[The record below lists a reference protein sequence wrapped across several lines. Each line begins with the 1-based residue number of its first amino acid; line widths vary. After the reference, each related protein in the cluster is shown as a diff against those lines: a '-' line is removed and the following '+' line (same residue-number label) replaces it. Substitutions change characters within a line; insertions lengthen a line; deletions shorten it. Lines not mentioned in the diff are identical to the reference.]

1 MEGAGFK
8 ASIRR
13 RFAQHR
19 NTRATILTSSS
30 LLAIFIASLISKGC
44 VSDVRFTR
52 SRPGL
57 KGSRIRILVTSPRFA
72 FLRETNVSFLLF
84 SASEPHS
91 FSSPFCLLSS
101 FFFFPLF
108 FFFPFFFF
116 FFFLLPPSLA
126 FFFPLLFARVEER
139 PRKGWNIRWWILGSL
154 TFLLRPERS
163 FLRSWCGKSS
173 PYATRRSGPF
183 HEERNER
190 MSMELFTIM

>member
-1 MEGAGFK
+1 MHLVVSCRAYLECLHAAGMEGAGFK

-108 FFFPFFFF
+108 FFLSLLL
-116 FFFLLPPSLA
+116 FLLFLAPPL
-126 FFFPLLFARVEER
+126 PRLLFSPSFCARRGTAEKRV
-139 PRKGWNIRWWILGSL
+139 KYSL
-154 TFLLRPERS
+154 MNSRLADV
-163 FLRSWCGKSS
+163 SS
-173 PYATRRSGPF
+173 TP
-183 HEERNER
+183 
-190 MSMELFTIM
+190 

>member
-101 FFFFPLF
+101 FFFFPF
-108 FFFPFFFF
+108 FFFSFPSSFSSFSCSPPPSPSFFPFFLRASRNGREKGEIFADEFSARWRFF
-116 FFFLLPPSLA
+116 YALNDRFFEADAAKVALTLRVAQVPSTRNETKECPWSFLL
-126 FFFPLLFARVEER
+126 
-139 PRKGWNIRWWILGSL
+139 
-154 TFLLRPERS
+154 
-163 FLRSWCGKSS
+163 
-173 PYATRRSGPF
+173 
-183 HEERNER
+183 
-190 MSMELFTIM
+190 

>member
-1 MEGAGFK
+1 MHLVVSCRAYLECLHAAGMEGAGFK

-139 PRKGWNIRWWILGSL
+139 PRKG
-154 TFLLRPERS
+154 
-163 FLRSWCGKSS
+163 
-173 PYATRRSGPF
+173 
-183 HEERNER
+183 
-190 MSMELFTIM
+190 